1 MEKIFIT
8 FYFGAFE
15 LNVFGI
21 LGYSSHTWTFQCRVL
36 SVFTL
41 SKERDLPRCGNEFR
55 DEKQTQ
61 KKVDMSNLPA
71 VFFGGEQWS
80 SKTPMWHSIF
90 LDGLLISM
98 ACKESPKKKTG
109 ERVFDGFENIPDV
122 LQQLDQA
129 FGEYCSPIAKC
140 KIRSYPILE
149 GFFRYPNR
157 SKLLQMIRV
166 GLSFKVSNLLED
178 GIRGQ
183 IPHKSWDDPP
193 SKPFMSLLQNVSIS
207 SIPILFLITNHFLV
221 TWGSPRSKKPSDN
234 IQTDCLR
241 FRDLWKNSHING

>member
-166 GLSFKVSNLLED
+166 GLSFKSFKPVGGWDLRTNPSQVLGWSSKQTFYVIASKCINIVHSN
-178 GIRGQ
+178 
-183 IPHKSWDDPP
+183 PFFNHKSLPCNMGLAT
-193 SKPFMSLLQNVSIS
+193 F
-207 SIPILFLITNHFLV
+207 
-221 TWGSPRSKKPSDN
+221 KK
-234 IQTDCLR
+234 TL
-241 FRDLWKNSHING
+241 G